1 MTNET
6 EKESGARKKRRG
18 RPSFEFPWPQAE
30 FTAEQIY
37 NSLENKLSRVSIHS
51 KINKAVSR
59 GELAKVGTIKPRT
72 GRPKSVYKRVDV
84 S

>member
-6 EKESGARKKRRG
+6 ENESGTQKKRRG
-18 RPSFEFPWPQAE
+18 RPSFEFP
-30 FTAEQIY
+30 AEQIY

>member
-1 MTNET
+1 MSNET
-6 EKESGARKKRRG
+6 KNESGAQNKRRG

-51 KINKAVSR
+51 KINKAISR
-59 GELAKVGTIKPRT
+59 GELTKVGTIKPRT

>member
-6 EKESGARKKRRG
+6 ENESGTQKKRRG

-30 FTAEQIY
+30 FTAEQIF

-51 KINKAVSR
+51 KINKKGYQGCLLGLNIAR
-59 GELAKVGTIKPRT
+59 KRT
-72 GRPKSVYKRVDV
+72 
-84 S
+84 